1 MSLELRS
8 SLSVCLKQP
17 CVMYARRIPRPHPQS
32 KPEQL
37 ATNA

>member
-17 CVMYARRIPRPHPQS
+17 RVMYAYHIPRPHPQS
-32 KPEQL
+32 RPERL